1 MFALHK
7 YQAHEDCFSGYLP
20 LLTELYFRFPGI
32 ILKYVTLRKCIFG
45 FGLWIAVAKHGIY
58 LLFNLNPIQQGSV

>member
-32 ILKYVTLRKCIFG
+32 ILKYVTLRKKH
-45 FGLWIAVAKHGIY
+45 LWIWTLDSSCYLFAVAWY
-58 LLFNLNPIQQGSV
+58 LFAL